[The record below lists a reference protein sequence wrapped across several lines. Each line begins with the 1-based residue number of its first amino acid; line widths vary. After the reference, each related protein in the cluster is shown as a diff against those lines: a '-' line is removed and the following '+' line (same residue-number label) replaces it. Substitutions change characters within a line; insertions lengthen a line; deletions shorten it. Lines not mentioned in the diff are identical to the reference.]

1 MKKTYLAAAIAA
13 TFAIQGTAFAQD
25 YQMEAGLSYID
36 FDSDTAIGLD
46 FTYFL
51 ETVNTADRPLSEA
64 YFLGRNNNLSAS
76 YVTFDEADVDGF
88 GLGGEFWFDDIYAA
102 ASLSDVDGEQDFSAR
117 VGYMFSDNFLLNG
130 GLADG
135 DSYADPSVLVGA
147 KYVAKL
153 GENFVNLEADLDLND
168 DNTLMLVGDYFFTN
182 EFSAGVRVTESDA
195 DGADTVFGVGARYFF
210 TPVIS
215 GEVEY
220 KTADSED
227 AYGLRVAARF

>member
-1 MKKTYLAAAIAA
+1 MSAAQTETCNVGTYCRLLLFRWVGI
-13 TFAIQGTAFAQD
+13 
-25 YQMEAGLSYID
+25 YSGLLHFYAVVRFKMLQNS
-36 FDSDTAIGLD
+36 
-46 FTYFL
+46 
-51 ETVNTADRPLSEA
+51 V
-64 YFLGRNNNLSAS
+64 
-76 YVTFDEADVDGF
+76 DEADVDGF